1 MQQTILFGVADPLWH
16 IPDEGT
22 RSLLYNQIE
31 GLCAMCAL
39 HHINLVWVQDGHT
52 VELPPHEAVVPEPDI
67 LGIVI
72 QTTDDTSLDALLD
85 LRQMRGLAQ
94 ALVDWE
100 VVRLAASMLRMDVDN
115 GRLFVVNQ
123 GGA

>member
-1 MQQTILFGVADPLWH
+1 MQTIIFGVADPLWH

-22 RSLLYNQIE
+22 RSLLYDQIE

-39 HHINLVWVQDGHT
+39 HHINLAWVNGS
-52 VELPPHEAVVPEPDI
+52 VALPPSEELGTDI

-72 QTTDDTSLDALLD
+72 QATDDTSLDAILD

-100 VVRLAASMLRMDVDN
+100 VVRLAARMLRMELDN
-115 GRLFVVNQ
+115 GRLFVILED
-123 GGA
+123 A

>member
-1 MQQTILFGVADPLWH
+1 MQTIIFGVADPLWH

-22 RSLLYNQIE
+22 RSLLYDQIE

-39 HHINLVWVQDGHT
+39 HHINLAWVNDGHA
-52 VELPPHEAVVPEPDI
+52 VELPPHDEVVPEPDI

-72 QTTDDTSLDALLD
+72 

-100 VVRLAASMLRMDVDN
+100 VVRLAARMLRMELDN
-115 GRLFVVNQ
+115 GRLFVILED
-123 GGA
+123 A

>member
-1 MQQTILFGVADPLWH
+1 MQTIIFGVADPLWH

-22 RSLLYNQIE
+22 RSLLYDQIE

-39 HHINLVWVQDGHT
+39 HHINLAWVNGS
-52 VELPPHEAVVPEPDI
+52 VALPPSEELGTDI

-72 QTTDDTSLDALLD
+72 

-100 VVRLAASMLRMDVDN
+100 VVRLAARMLRMELDN
-115 GRLFVVNQ
+115 GRLFVILED
-123 GGA
+123 A